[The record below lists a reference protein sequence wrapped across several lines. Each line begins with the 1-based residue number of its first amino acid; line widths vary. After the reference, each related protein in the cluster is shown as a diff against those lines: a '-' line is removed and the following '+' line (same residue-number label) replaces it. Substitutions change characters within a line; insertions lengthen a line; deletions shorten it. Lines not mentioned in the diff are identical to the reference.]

1 MRIVAWV
8 PMIFCC
14 KMHKYTI
21 ATLTPPPTPN
31 AKNELPREVV
41 KTASRGKSNDLARLL
56 LSEYAKSCIFYTFVC
71 IYR

>member
-1 MRIVAWV
+1 MRIVAWMA
-8 PMIFCC
+8 MIFCC

-21 ATLTPPPTPN
+21 VALTPPPTPN

-56 LSEYAKSCIFYTFVC
+56 LSEYAKSCIFIRSYA
-71 IYR
+71 

>member
-1 MRIVAWV
+1 MV
-8 PMIFCC
+8 FCC

-56 LSEYAKSCIFYTFVC
+56 LSEICKILYFYTFVC